1 MQFQV
6 PQNIDLE
13 DKIIGPMTLKQF
25 IYILAGGMLDY
36 VCFLIFDVSAFIII
50 AIFITSFFCAM
61 AFAKVQDQPF
71 PKFLQ
76 NLIIFLFVP
85 KLRTWNKDNKPIK
98 IISRKIEKPKEPG
111 IEPKNI
117 PKGEI
122 ERLAQILD
130 NRGWKKEEK
139 TAKLGQR
146 LVSHDEAKPV
156 LNLEENKKTS

>member
-25 IYILAGGMLDY
+25 LYILAGGMLDY
-36 VCFLIFDVSAFIII
+36 ACFMIFDVSAFVIL
-50 AIFITSFFCAM
+50 ALPITAFFVAM

-85 KLRTWNKDNKPIK
+85 KARIWSKESKPVRL
-98 IISRKIEKPKEPG
+98 ISRKIQKPKEPAL
-111 IEPKNI
+111 EPKTL
-117 PKGEI
+117 PRGELEKI
-122 ERLAQILD
+122 AQMLD
-130 NRGWKKEEK
+130 NRGWDKKDTEK
-139 TAKLGQR
+139 KLANR
-146 LVSHDEAKPV
+146 VLSSNEAKPE
-156 LNLEENKKTS
+156 LNLEGKK